1 LSIDGRPVG
10 SGRSVTVSPR
20 RLATFADGA
29 HTLLVTG
36 ARASARSQL
45 QLAPCDLALRLNGG
59 PGQATALSASS
70 RYGVSALT
78 FTLTRGMRINPAAG
92 RRLGWVTLR
101 SVEYPSSSFDLLG
114 TRTVYNDVVVT
125 ITPHNITLTNLPDQT
140 GVVGVTLLAA
150 ALSGRPGSATLVARE
165 RGLPGLARA
174 STPVTWLR

>member
-59 PGQATALSASS
+59 PGQATALS
-70 RYGVSALT
+70 
-78 FTLTRGMRINPAAG
+78 
-92 RRLGWVTLR
+92 
-101 SVEYPSSSFDLLG
+101 SFDLLG

-150 ALSGRPGSATLVARE
+150 ALSGRPESATLVARE